1 MQSVEEILYLHE
13 DDVVEMKQGGRVPFQ
28 KGGEALDRKKYDE
41 LLRLLQRQDE
51 IKSFSYNPNFD
62 AEFGSSKLAPTRK
75 QYADVFERNF
85 NVRLTGDET
94 LDELGHLY
102 ELLAEFQEQI
112 PNLSPR
118 NRGGVYLAGKKAS
131 LKKIAKDYADFGKA
145 NIDAVAKEYGIDYA
159 NSHREQRKAV
169 KNFISQRK
177 SASSVDDAR
186 LLFDKQDEIEK
197 IYDTLV
203 NNFKKNKGTFPG
215 QADKVKL
222 RKEAINRIAGREKS
236 EIARKLKN
244 FKNKEVVL
252 VKEKGRVVDV
262 VFKDPAKQAEFVSDL
277 EFRFLYPESSGGGV
291 SSYAKQ
297 AGVLDQEAFRKKY
310 FKEYSK
316 STVNDITGAVA
327 KAEGFKKPT
336 MEEFITAQQIETGTN
351 AKRMKSMKDKGF
363 RHYID
368 SEGKL
373 IEMMAPAKS
382 KRLTISQKLD
392 PLNVKQ
398 DIINQKIGMGLDTS
412 HSIKNPLLNP
422 DKPGPQFK
430 AETLD
435 TLYPVRGDLN
445 RGPMGG
451 FDRSVLN
458 IAEEQLEQVVKDRSN
473 LIDKAGR
480 IIKGKEDEF
489 ARLQA
494 KGKRIVRNYSQAD
507 ELFGTVYRGAPG
519 KASGA
524 KNVKGVLN
532 FEVFTPGADGKLTG
546 KLVGGDV
553 AKSYAG
559 LSKEA
564 VAKKPFAQFTKADK
578 SKAIEIVRGRI
589 DDIKQGISGLK
600 GSQLGTVCRAIT
612 KAGFAVGGNVT
623 ASCLKAIDD
632 NPARA
637 VAAISKISKP
647 AGKLRNI
654 VNLSKN
660 LAKGTGYALLGELAI
675 AAPIALYQ
683 YGQGESKERMI
694 GDATYG
700 LAGQT
705 TEEEDKEFMG
715 EGGFR
720 SHKLVDD
727 LGQLD
732 NLTAQFQDSET
743 IMMPEDEELNIQQM
757 DKKEK
762 DIAEGLKFYEKE
774 DGSFDRDKFDR
785 DFDTGT
791 AGLKNKEDVKGFRR
805 DVRRDE
811 DYDVFEDEVM
821 AAKGGLISLKPR
833 KPEALP
839 PESGPNPQGLENL
852 KYYVT
857 NT

>member
-51 IKSFSYNPNFD
+51 LKSFSYNPNFD
-62 AEFGSSKLAPTRK
+62 AEFGFSTLEPTRE
-75 QYADVFERNF
+75 QYAQIFERNF

-203 NNFKKNKGTFPG
+203 NNFEKKTGRPVG
-215 QADKVKL
+215 QSDKVKL

-368 SEGKL
+368 TEGKL

-435 TLYPVRGDLN
+435 TLYPVRSDLN

-519 KASGA
+519 KASGPT
-524 KNVKGVLN
+524 NVKGVLN

-559 LSKEA
+559 LSKDP
-564 VAKKPFAQFTKADK
+564 VAKKSFAQFTKADK
-578 SKAIEIVRGRI
+578 SQAVGIVK
-589 DDIKQGISGLK
+589 DTISKLK
-600 GSQLGTVCRAIT
+600 GRELGTVCRAIS
-612 KAGFAVGGNVT
+612 KFGFAVGGDVT
-623 ASCLKAIDD
+623 ASCLKAVED
-632 NPARA
+632 NPVRA
-637 VAAISKISKP
+637 ITAISKISKP
-647 AGKLRNI
+647 TGKLRNL
-654 VNLSKN
+654 VNLSKT
-660 LAKGTGYALLGELAI
+660 LAKGTGYALLGELAV

-705 TEEEDKEFMG
+705 IDDEKREFMG
-715 EGGFR
+715 EEGFKA
-720 SHKLVDD
+720 HKLVDD

-757 DKKEK
+757 SKKEK
-762 DIAEGLKFYEKE
+762 DIAEGLKSYEAE
-774 DGSFDRDKFDR
+774 DGSFDREKFDR
-785 DFDTGT
+785 DFDTGS
-791 AGLKNKEDVKGFRR
+791 AGLKNLEDVKGFRR

-811 DYDVFEDEVM
+811 DYDVFEDEV
-821 AAKGGLISLKPR
+821 AAAGGGLITLNPR
-833 KPEALP
+833 KPQALP

-857 NT
+857 ST

>member
-13 DDVVEMKQGGRVPFQ
+13 DNVVEMKQGGRVPFQ
-28 KGGEALDRKKYDE
+28 KGGEALE
-41 LLRLLQRQDE
+41 RLLQRQDE
-51 IKSFSYNPNFD
+51 VKKFRYNPNFD
-62 AEFGSSKLAPTRK
+62 AAFPTSPTMK
-75 QYADVFERNF
+75 QYADVFEKNF

-102 ELLAEFQEQI
+102 ELLSEFQEQI

-118 NRGGVYLAGKKAS
+118 NRGGVYLAGKRAS

-159 NSHREQRKAV
+159 NSHREQRKAI
-169 KNFISQRK
+169 KRFISQRK
-177 SASSVDDAR
+177 SASSADDAR
-186 LLFDKQDEIEK
+186 LLFDKQDEIK
-197 IYDTLV
+197 KTYDTLV
-203 NNFKKNKGTFPG
+203 ENFRKKNGRFPG

-222 RKEAINRIAGREKS
+222 NQEAINRIAGRERS
-236 EIARKLKN
+236 DIARKLKN

-252 VKEKGRVVDV
+252 VKENNRVVDV

-277 EFRFLYPESSGGGV
+277 ELRFTYPESSGGGI
-291 SSYAKQ
+291 SSYAKD
-297 AGVLDQEAFRKKY
+297 AGVMDQEAFRKKY

-316 STVNDITGAVA
+316 STVDDITAAVA

-336 MEEFITAQQIETGTN
+336 MKDFITAQQFDTSKPATSLVQSISSDS
-351 AKRMKSMKDKGF
+351 KRMKLMRDKGF
-363 RHYID
+363 RHYINNAG
-368 SEGKL
+368 EL
-373 IEMMAPAKS
+373 VEMAAPSKS

-507 ELFGTVYRGAPG
+507 ELFGTVYKGAPG
-519 KASGA
+519 KASGP

-589 DDIKQGISGLK
+589 DEIKQGISGLK
-600 GSQLGTVCRAIT
+600 GSQLGTVCKAIT
-612 KAGFAVGGNVT
+612 KFGFAVGGNVT

-647 AGKLRNI
+647 TGKLRNV

-705 TEEEDKEFMG
+705 IDDEKREFMG
-715 EGGFR
+715 EEGFKA
-720 SHKLVDD
+720 HKLVDD

-757 DKKEK
+757 SKKEK
-762 DIAEGLKFYEKE
+762 DIAEGLKSYEAE
-774 DGSFDRDKFDR
+774 DGSFDREKFDR
-785 DFDTGT
+785 DFDTGS
-791 AGLKNKEDVKGFRR
+791 AGLKNLEDVKGFRR

-811 DYDVFEDEVM
+811 DYDVFEDEV
-821 AAKGGLISLKPR
+821 AAAGGGLITLNPR
-833 KPEALP
+833 KPQALP

-857 NT
+857 ST